1 MMDEIHIQQK
11 IKELEIHIDW
21 IRSNLGSGP
30 HLDKRAAEYT
40 KLRNISSKKSSKK
53 KRKRTKTDKKI
64 DTNLWHSDI
73 QICVYIYAKP
83 TAMSV

>member
-30 HLDKRAAEYT
+30 HLDKRIAEIS
-40 KLRNISSKKSSKK
+40 KLRANIAQTHGTELKILT
-53 KRKRTKTDKKI
+53 TKTRAD
-64 DTNLWHSDI
+64 
-73 QICVYIYAKP
+73 QEQ
-83 TAMSV
+83 

>member
-30 HLDKRAAEYT
+30 HLDKRIAEIS
-40 KLRNISSKKSSKK
+40 KLRANLA
-53 KRKRTKTDKKI
+53 KTRSTAFKVL
-64 DTNLWHSDI
+64 THQI
-73 QICVYIYAKP
+73 QAD
-83 TAMSV
+83 